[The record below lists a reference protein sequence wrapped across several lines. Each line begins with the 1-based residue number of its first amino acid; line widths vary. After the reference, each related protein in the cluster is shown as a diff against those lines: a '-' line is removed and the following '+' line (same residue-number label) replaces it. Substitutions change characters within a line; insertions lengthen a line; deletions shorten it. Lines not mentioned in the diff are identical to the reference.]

1 MMNIAKWI
9 LILAGIYYLFF
20 NFNTDPIKYSL
31 ALTWTYPARA
41 TVVAIGLAIVVICSL
56 NVCRFMHREA
66 ESVERFSKRW
76 NMEGISDAHRLLK
89 ARKLLR
95 EPNILAKN
103 DEMVLK
109 DFLARYRK
117 VYDTLPERMKAK
129 EENNNLRLERKSQ
142 LFLLRTT
149 PLRHGI
155 LFIIHDDRAPDGS
168 VKITDYAAIPTIDE
182 VKQII
187 GESIPDKH
195 INLAIKSVTDW
206 TNGKYEIH
214 NPDGYGGVGN
224 WETND
229 KGSSWFLP
237 LPLGD
242 QYRSIIRDNLEL
254 KGLL

>member
-1 MMNIAKWI
+1 MNIAKWI

-41 TVVAIGLAIVVICSL
+41 TVVAIGLAVVVICSL
-56 NVCRFMHREA
+56 NVCRFMRREA
-66 ESVERFSKRW
+66 ESVERFSKQW
-76 NMEGISDAHRLLK
+76 NMEGISDAHDLLK
-89 ARKLLR
+89 LRKLLR
-95 EPNILAKN
+95 EPNISAKN

-109 DFLARYRK
+109 DFLALYRK
-117 VYDTLPERMKAK
+117 VYDALPERMKAK
-129 EENNNLRLERKSQ
+129 EESNNLRLERKSQ
-142 LFLLRTT
+142 LFLLRTP

-168 VKITDYAAIPTIDE
+168 VKITDYPAIPTIEE

-195 INLAIKSVTDW
+195 INLVIRSVRDW
-206 TNGKYEIH
+206 TDGKGDMH
-214 NPDGYGGVGN
+214 NADGYGGAGA
-224 WETND
+224 WETNE
-229 KGSSWFLP
+229 KGSSWYLF

-242 QYRSIIRDNLEL
+242 QYRSIIRDNLDL

>member
-1 MMNIAKWI
+1 MMNIAKSI
-9 LILAGIYYLFF
+9 LILVGIYLVLFQ
-20 NFNTDPIKYSL
+20 FNTDPIKYSL

-41 TVVAIGLAIVVICSL
+41 TVVAIGLAVVVICSL
-56 NVCRFMHREA
+56 NVYRFMRREA

-76 NMEGISDAHRLLK
+76 NMAGISDAHSLLK

-95 EPNILAKN
+95 GRNILAQN

-109 DFLARYRK
+109 DFLARYRRI
-117 VYDTLPERMKAK
+117 YDALPERMKAK

-142 LFLLRTT
+142 LFLLKTN

-155 LFIIHDDRAPDGS
+155 LFIMHDDRAPDGS
-168 VKITDYAAIPTIDE
+168 VKITDYAVIPTIDE
-182 VKQII
+182 VKLII

-206 TNGKYEIH
+206 ADGKCEIH
-214 NPDGYGGVGN
+214 NPDGYGGVGT
-224 WETND
+224 WETNE

-254 KGLL
+254 KRFL